1 MARQR
6 GHSVVK
12 QAESLNL
19 ERDEWLS
26 LVTAWINNE
35 RDRFI
40 IRRHIL
46 DGRTYNQINDE
57 LEAMGE
63 YPLSDRRLATII
75 SKGMDKI
82 SSHL

>member
-1 MARQR
+1 MARPR
-6 GHSVVK
+6 GRSVAK
-12 QAESLNL
+12 EAAGLRLGRSAWEDLLN
-19 ERDEWLS
+19 EW
-26 LVTAWINNE
+26 VFNE

-63 YPLSDRRLATII
+63 YPLSDRRLAYII
-75 SKGMDKI
+75 SKGMDAI
-82 SSHL
+82 SKHL